1 MVCYSL
7 VLKDSIP
14 PTHIARRIPMN
25 QIALAADH
33 GGYELKEA
41 VKQLL
46 DERAITYRDFGTN
59 SDESCDYPD
68 YAVPAARSVSEGIS
82 ERGIFC
88 CGSAAGMVIVANKF
102 PGVRAV
108 ACQNE
113 WAARM
118 SRLHNDANIL
128 AMGGRVVSLEEAKR
142 IATIWLETEFEGGRH
157 ARRLDKI
164 TDIEDAPQP
173 AS

>member
-1 MVCYSL
+1 M
-7 VLKDSIP
+7 K
-14 PTHIARRIPMN
+14 R
-25 QIALAADH
+25 IALAADH

-41 VKQLL
+41 VKQML
-46 DERAITYRDFGTN
+46 DDRAIPYLDFGTN

-68 YAVPAARSVSEGIS
+68 YAELAARSVSESNS

-108 ACQNE
+108 ACHNE

-118 SRLHNDANIL
+118 SRLHNDANVL
-128 AMGGRVVSLEEAKR
+128 ALGGRVVSLEEAER
-142 IATIWLETEFEGGRH
+142 IVAIWLETEFEGGRH
-157 ARRLDKI
+157 SRRLDKI
-164 TDIEDAPQP
+164 SDIEDALQP
-173 AS
+173 TS

>member
-1 MVCYSL
+1 
-7 VLKDSIP
+7 
-14 PTHIARRIPMN
+14 MN

-41 VKQLL
+41 VKRFLE
-46 DERAITYRDFGTN
+46 ERAIPYHDFGTN
-59 SDESCDYPD
+59 SKDSCDYPD
-68 YAVPAARSVSEGIS
+68 YAEPAARSVSEGVS

-118 SRLHNDANIL
+118 SRLHNDANVL
-128 AMGGRVVSLEEAKR
+128 ALGGRVVDFEQGKNIVA
-142 IATIWLETEFEGGRH
+142 IWLDTEFEGGRH
-157 ARRLDKI
+157 ARRLGKI
-164 TDIEDAPQP
+164 ADIEDAPQP
-173 AS
+173 TS

>member
-1 MVCYSL
+1 
-7 VLKDSIP
+7 
-14 PTHIARRIPMN
+14 MN

-33 GGYELKEA
+33 GGFELKEA

-46 DERAITYRDFGTN
+46 DDRAIPYHDFGTN

-68 YAVPAARSVSEGIS
+68 YAGPAARSVSEGNS

-102 PGVRAV
+102 PDVRAV
-108 ACQNE
+108 ACHNE

-118 SRLHNDANIL
+118 SRLHNNANVL
-128 AMGGRVVSLEEAKR
+128 ALGGRVLSLEEAKR
-142 IATIWLETEFEGGRH
+142 IVTIWLKTEFEGGRH

-164 TDIEDAPQP
+164 ADIEDAPQP
-173 AS
+173 MS

>member
-1 MVCYSL
+1 
-7 VLKDSIP
+7 
-14 PTHIARRIPMN
+14 MN

-46 DERAITYRDFGTN
+46 DERTISYHDFGTY
-59 SDESCDYPD
+59 SGESCDYPD
-68 YAVPAARSVSEGIS
+68 YAGPAARSVSEGNS

-108 ACQNE
+108 ACHNE

-128 AMGGRVVSLEEAKR
+128 ALGGRVVSLEEAER
-142 IATIWLETEFEGGRH
+142 IVAIWLETEFEGGRH

-164 TDIEDAPQP
+164 SDIEDVFQP
-173 AS
+173 TS

>member
-1 MVCYSL
+1 
-7 VLKDSIP
+7 
-14 PTHIARRIPMN
+14 MN

-46 DERAITYRDFGTN
+46 DERAIPYLDFGTD
-59 SDESCDYPD
+59 SDELCDYPD
-68 YAVPAARSVSEGIS
+68 YAGPAARSVSEGHS
-82 ERGIFC
+82 ARGIFC

-108 ACQNE
+108 ACHNE
-113 WAARM
+113 WTARM
-118 SRLHNDANIL
+118 SRLHNNANIMAL
-128 AMGGRVVSLEEAKR
+128 GGRVVNLEEAKR
-142 IATIWLETEFEGGRH
+142 IVTTWLETEFEGGRH

-164 TDIEDAPQP
+164 ADIEGVHQP
-173 AS
+173 TA

>member
-1 MVCYSL
+1 
-7 VLKDSIP
+7 
-14 PTHIARRIPMN
+14 MN

-46 DERAITYRDFGTN
+46 DERTISYHDFGTN

-68 YAVPAARSVSEGIS
+68 YAGPAARSVSEGNS

-108 ACQNE
+108 ACHNE

-128 AMGGRVVSLEEAKR
+128 ALGGGVVSLEEAER
-142 IATIWLETEFEGGRH
+142 IVAIWLKTEFEGGRH

-164 TDIEDAPQP
+164 SDIEDVFQP
-173 AS
+173 TS

>member
-1 MVCYSL
+1 
-7 VLKDSIP
+7 
-14 PTHIARRIPMN
+14 MN

-33 GGYELKEA
+33 GGFELKEA

-46 DERAITYRDFGTN
+46 DDRAIPYHDFGTN

-68 YAVPAARSVSEGIS
+68 YAGPAARSVSEGNS

-108 ACQNE
+108 ACHNE

-118 SRLHNDANIL
+118 SRLHNNANVL
-128 AMGGRVVSLEEAKR
+128 ALGGRMLSLEEAKR
-142 IATIWLETEFEGGRH
+142 IVTIWLKTEFEGGRH

-164 TDIEDAPQP
+164 ADIEDAPQP
-173 AS
+173 MS

>member
-1 MVCYSL
+1 M
-7 VLKDSIP
+7 K
-14 PTHIARRIPMN
+14 R
-25 QIALAADH
+25 IALAADH

-41 VKQLL
+41 VKQML
-46 DERAITYRDFGTN
+46 DDRAILYLDFGTN

-68 YAVPAARSVSEGIS
+68 YAELAARSVSEGNS

-108 ACQNE
+108 ACHNE

-118 SRLHNDANIL
+118 SRLHNDANVL
-128 AMGGRVVSLEEAKR
+128 ALGGRVVSLEEAER
-142 IATIWLETEFEGGRH
+142 IVAIWLETEFEGGRH
-157 ARRLDKI
+157 SRRLDKI
-164 TDIEDAPQP
+164 SDIEDAFQP
-173 AS
+173 TS

>member
-1 MVCYSL
+1 M
-7 VLKDSIP
+7 K
-14 PTHIARRIPMN
+14 R
-25 QIALAADH
+25 IALAADH

-41 VKQLL
+41 VKQML
-46 DERAITYRDFGTN
+46 DDRAIPYLDFGTN

-68 YAVPAARSVSEGIS
+68 YAELAARSLSEGNS

-108 ACQNE
+108 ACHNE

-118 SRLHNDANIL
+118 SRLHNDANVL
-128 AMGGRVVSLEEAKR
+128 ALGGRVVSLEEAER
-142 IATIWLETEFEGGRH
+142 IVAIWLETEFEGGRH
-157 ARRLDKI
+157 SRRLDKI
-164 TDIEDAPQP
+164 SDIEDAFQP
-173 AS
+173 TS

>member
-1 MVCYSL
+1 M
-7 VLKDSIP
+7 K
-14 PTHIARRIPMN
+14 R
-25 QIALAADH
+25 IALAADH

-41 VKQLL
+41 VKQML
-46 DERAITYRDFGTN
+46 DDRAIPYLDFGTN

-68 YAVPAARSVSEGIS
+68 YAELAARSVSEGNS

-108 ACQNE
+108 ACHNE

-118 SRLHNDANIL
+118 SRLHNDANVL
-128 AMGGRVVSLEEAKR
+128 ALGGRVVSLEEAER
-142 IATIWLETEFEGGRH
+142 IVAIWLETEFEGGH
-157 ARRLDKI
+157 HSRRLDKI
-164 TDIEDAPQP
+164 SDIEDAFQP
-173 AS
+173 TS

>member
-1 MVCYSL
+1 
-7 VLKDSIP
+7 
-14 PTHIARRIPMN
+14 MN

-33 GGYELKEA
+33 GGYELKET

-46 DERAITYRDFGTN
+46 DERAITYHDFGTN

-68 YAVPAARSVSEGIS
+68 YAVPAARSVSEGIF

-108 ACQNE
+108 ACHNE

-128 AMGGRVVSLEEAKR
+128 AMGGRVVSLQEAR
-142 IATIWLETEFEGGRH
+142 SIATIWLETEFEGGRH

-173 AS
+173 TS

>member
-1 MVCYSL
+1 
-7 VLKDSIP
+7 
-14 PTHIARRIPMN
+14 MN

-41 VKQLL
+41 VKKLL
-46 DERAITYRDFGTN
+46 DNRAIPYHDFGTN
-59 SDESCDYPD
+59 SVDSCDYPD
-68 YAVPAARSVSEGIS
+68 YAGPAARSVSEGNS

-88 CGSAAGMVIVANKF
+88 CGSAAGMVIVANKY

-108 ACQNE
+108 ACHNE

-118 SRLHNDANIL
+118 SRLHNNANIL
-128 AMGGRVVSLEEAKR
+128 ALGGRVVNLEEAKR
-142 IATIWLETEFEGGRH
+142 IVTTWLETEFEGGRH

-164 TDIEDAPQP
+164 ADIEEAPQP
-173 AS
+173 TS

>member
-1 MVCYSL
+1 
-7 VLKDSIP
+7 
-14 PTHIARRIPMN
+14 MN

-33 GGYELKEA
+33 GGFELKEA

-46 DERAITYRDFGTN
+46 DDRAIPYHDFGTN

-68 YAVPAARSVSEGIS
+68 YAGPAARSVSEGNS

-108 ACQNE
+108 ACHNE

-118 SRLHNDANIL
+118 SRLHNNANVL
-128 AMGGRVVSLEEAKR
+128 ALGGRVLSLEEAKR
-142 IATIWLETEFEGGRH
+142 IVTIWLKTEFEGGRH

-164 TDIEDAPQP
+164 ADIEDAPQP
-173 AS
+173 MSC

>member
-1 MVCYSL
+1 
-7 VLKDSIP
+7 
-14 PTHIARRIPMN
+14 MN

-46 DERAITYRDFGTN
+46 DDRAIPYHDFGTN
-59 SDESCDYPD
+59 SVESCDYPD
-68 YAVPAARSVSEGIS
+68 YAGPAARSVSEGNS

-108 ACQNE
+108 ACHNE

-128 AMGGRVVSLEEAKR
+128 ALGGRMLSHEEAKS
-142 IATIWLETEFEGGRH
+142 IVDIWLETEFEGGRH
-157 ARRLDKI
+157 TRRLDKI
-164 TDIEDAPQP
+164 ANIEDAFQP
-173 AS
+173 MS

>member
-1 MVCYSL
+1 
-7 VLKDSIP
+7 
-14 PTHIARRIPMN
+14 MN
-25 QIALAADH
+25 RIALAADH

-46 DERAITYRDFGTN
+46 DERAIPYHDFGTN

-68 YAVPAARSVSEGIS
+68 FAGPAARSVSEGNF

-102 PGVRAV
+102 PDVRAV
-108 ACQNE
+108 ACLNE

-118 SRLHNDANIL
+118 SRLHNDANVL
-128 AMGGRVVSLEEAKR
+128 ALGGRVVSLEEAEK
-142 IATIWLETEFEGGRH
+142 IVAIWLETEFEGGRH
-157 ARRLDKI
+157 SRRLNKI
-164 TDIEDAPQP
+164 AEIEDAPQP
-173 AS
+173 TS

>member
-1 MVCYSL
+1 M
-7 VLKDSIP
+7 K
-14 PTHIARRIPMN
+14 R
-25 QIALAADH
+25 IALAADH

-41 VKQLL
+41 VKQML
-46 DERAITYRDFGTN
+46 DDRAIPYLDFGTN

-68 YAVPAARSVSEGIS
+68 YAELAARSVSEGNS

-108 ACQNE
+108 ACHNE

-118 SRLHNDANIL
+118 SRLHNDANVL
-128 AMGGRVVSLEEAKR
+128 ALGGRVVSLEEAER
-142 IATIWLETEFEGGRH
+142 IVAIWLETEFEGGRH
-157 ARRLDKI
+157 SRRLDKI
-164 TDIEDAPQP
+164 SDIEDAFQP
-173 AS
+173 TS

>member
-1 MVCYSL
+1 
-7 VLKDSIP
+7 
-14 PTHIARRIPMN
+14 MN

-33 GGYELKEA
+33 GGYALKET

-46 DERAITYRDFGTN
+46 NDRAIPYHDFGTN
-59 SDESCDYPD
+59 SLESCDYPD
-68 YAVPAARSVSEGIS
+68 YAEPAARSVSEGAC

-108 ACQNE
+108 ACYNE
-113 WAARM
+113 WTARM

-128 AMGGRVVSLEEAKR
+128 ALGGRIVSFEEAKK
-142 IATIWLETEFEGGRH
+142 ILAIWLETEFEGGRH
-157 ARRLDKI
+157 SRRLGKI
-164 TDIEDAPQP
+164 TDIEDELQP
-173 AS
+173 MP